1 MTPLRAARLLLAD
14 LAAAAPRDAR
24 RTWFLLLASLVLQ
37 ATFWYLATPG
47 PNVLGAAGQDPLS
60 ALSTIAWTLIALG
73 LAPLLL
79 LRWVGG
85 TPSEAGLRRGDA
97 RFGLAAVAACAAVAV
112 PLLVL
117 ASSDPSLQATYPWA
131 GAWVGERPL
140 YLLTWALLYLL
151 YYLAFEFFYRGF
163 VPRFAG
169 AAWGPDAALWLQT
182 AMATMVHLGK
192 PLPETLAAAPAS
204 LLFGV
209 MARRSGSVLYPA
221 LVHWIVGITL
231 DVAVLARHG
240 QLFS

>member
-85 TPSEAGLRRGDA
+85 KIGRAH
-97 RFGLAAVAACAAVAV
+97 V
-112 PLLVL
+112 
-117 ASSDPSLQATYPWA
+117 
-131 GAWVGERPL
+131 
-140 YLLTWALLYLL
+140 
-151 YYLAFEFFYRGF
+151 
-163 VPRFAG
+163 
-169 AAWGPDAALWLQT
+169 
-182 AMATMVHLGK
+182 
-192 PLPETLAAAPAS
+192 
-204 LLFGV
+204 
-209 MARRSGSVLYPA
+209 
-221 LVHWIVGITL
+221 
-231 DVAVLARHG
+231 
-240 QLFS
+240 